1 MRRSPRPLRRRSL
14 SRSPYLLAALAG
26 AAVLAAGC
34 GGQTTDTRGADL
46 TEGKA
51 KFIEKCGGCHT
62 LAAAGTNG
70 TTGPNLDWAFR
81 ASREQGFDDS
91 TFFEV
96 VLEQMKIP
104 GNGSPMPEFHDKAD
118 AANYLTD
125 QQLTNV
131 AAYVAAVAGT
141 GETADLGDPKAL
153 FTANCGSCHTLADAG
168 TTGTTGPNLDDAK
181 PTLEKALAQIKAG
194 GGGMPAFEGTL
205 TAEQI
210 QALAEY
216 LVGATGGR

>member
-1 MRRSPRPLRRRSL
+1 MR
-14 SRSPYLLAALAG
+14 
-26 AAVLAAGC
+26 
-34 GGQTTDTRGADL
+34 
-46 TEGKA
+46 
-51 KFIEKCGGCHT
+51 
-62 LAAAGTNG
+62 
-70 TTGPNLDWAFR
+70 
-81 ASREQGFDDS
+81 
-91 TFFEV
+91 
-96 VLEQMKIP
+96 IP
-104 GNGSPMPEFHDKAD
+104 GNGSPMPEFDDKAD

-141 GETADLGDPKAL
+141 GETADLDDPKAL

-194 GGGMPAFEGTL
+194 GDGMPAFEGTL